1 MTENPITVTELVSQV
16 KTILEGQFRTI
27 CLIGEITNLSSSS
40 AGHYYFSVSDKDSSI
55 SAALFR
61 GNAMRNPLI
70 KQLQDGDKVI
80 LHGSMGV
87 YGKRG
92 TFQIIVTRIEKAGK
106 GDLLA
111 QFELLKKKLAG
122 EGLFDLSIKKEIPSY
137 PKRIAVIT
145 SIGAAALQDFINV
158 YKRRSIWMDVLLV
171 PAVVQGNASP
181 NSLRQALHK
190 INQYQKEAPEDK
202 KIDVVVFTRGGGSLE
217 DLWAFNDEHLARD
230 IYACS
235 IPCVSAVGHQV
246 DYTISDFVADL
257 RCETPT
263 AAAEVLTHHQTKLKE
278 GLHHSVTRLNSEV
291 RHLLA
296 DIKEVLER
304 AHPKEILNKIWQKFL
319 FIQKKLETLNIS
331 PRFYEL
337 TRIHEKQ
344 LFLDEMITRMKQSM
358 LGWCKEKTAINEK
371 SFELLRVLNPNNVL
385 GRGYVYIRDENGK
398 IIPSLSSYSKLK
410 EKEHLSLKFHDG
422 EGSALKD

>member
-1 MTENPITVTELVSQV
+1 MQSNPITVTELVLSV
-16 KTILEGQFRTI
+16 KSLLEGEFRNV
-27 CLIGEITNLSSSS
+27 CLVGEITNLSSSS
-40 AGHYYFSVSDKDSSI
+40 AGHYYFSVSDKDSAI

-61 GNAMRNPLI
+61 GSAMRNPLI
-70 KQLQDGDKVI
+70 KEMRDGDKVI

-87 YGKRG
+87 YAKRG
-92 TFQIIVTRIEKAGK
+92 TFQVIVTRIEKAGK

-111 QFELLKKKLAG
+111 QFEALKRKLAG
-122 EGLFDLSIKKEIPSY
+122 EGLFDPSIKKAIPPY

-145 SIGAAALQDFINV
+145 SIGGAALHDFNNV
-158 YKRRSIWMDVLLV
+158 YKRRSIWMDNLV
-171 PAVVQGNASP
+171 VGAVVQGDASP
-181 NSLRQALHK
+181 ASLRRALK
-190 INQYQKEAPEDK
+190 LVLQYSEKAPVDK

-217 DLWAFNDEHLARD
+217 DLWAFNDELLARD
-230 IYACS
+230 IFSCP
-235 IPCVSAVGHQV
+235 IPTVSAVGHQV

-278 GLHHSVTRLNSEV
+278 GLQHSITRLNSQI

-296 DIKEVLER
+296 DIREVLDK
-304 AHPKEILNKIWQKFL
+304 AHPREILNRILQNFL
-319 FIQKKLETLNIS
+319 SLQKKLETLNIS

-337 TRIHEKQ
+337 TRLYEKQ
-344 LFLDEMITRMKQSM
+344 LFLDEMITRMKQKM
-358 LGWCKEKTAINEK
+358 LEWCRDKTAQNEK
-371 SFELLRVLNPNNVL
+371 SFELLRVLNPHNVL

-398 IIPSLSSYSKLK
+398 IIPSFKIYSTLK
-410 EKEHLSLKFHDG
+410 EKEHLGLKFHDG